1 MKQRKKW
8 LAASTKIAALAE
20 YQSKSPSLRAVAR
33 KCYYDYLKRKAM
45 GNEELEL
52 IVEFIR
58 TVQTSTNYAVGYR
71 HMTNR
76 IKTGLSLVINKKRV
90 LSIMSRYN
98 LLSVVRR
105 KRFTPEQYLRRR
117 ELRAE
122 VPEDLLK
129 RRFFSLEPRKIFV
142 CDITYL
148 LCLEQVLYL
157 NSIVDLF
164 NREVAAWKI
173 SQRCD
178 EQLVISTVTG
188 RPSNRLI

>member
-1 MKQRKKW
+1 
-8 LAASTKIAALAE
+8 
-20 YQSKSPSLRAVAR
+20 
-33 KCYYDYLKRKAM
+33 M
-45 GNEELEL
+45 GKEELEL

-71 HMTNR
+71 HMTYR